1 MNSTN
6 RFYDEVLAMLDAGN
20 EMVDIAKAITEQM
33 NKAQADYNDKVKA
46 VKAKARKAE
55 LVGAIYDA
63 VHAYMD
69 EFCPELID
77 ADENREAN
85 LKLVTEALDMFIG
98 TAHEIK
104 DHVDDTKTTTV
115 KSKIVPI
122 TPAEA
127 DKIISDWLKK
137 LDF

>member
-6 RFYDEVLAMLDAGN
+6 RFYDEVLALLEDGIDMT
-20 EMVDIAKAITEQM
+20 DIAKHITEEM

-77 ADENREAN
+77 ANEDREAN

-98 TAHEIK
+98 TAHEAK
-104 DHVDDTKTTTV
+104 DHVDDTKTTVV

-127 DKIISDWLKK
+127 DKIISDWLEK
-137 LDF
+137 LHF

>member
-6 RFYDEVLAMLDAGN
+6 RFYNEVLAMLDAGN
-20 EMVDIAKAITEQM
+20 EMVDIAKVITEEM

-63 VHAYMD
+63 VHAYMN

-77 ADENREAN
+77 ADEDREAN

-98 TAHEIK
+98 TAHEAK
-104 DHVDDTKTTTV
+104 DDDSIKTTV
-115 KSKIVPI
+115 VESKLTPI
-122 TPAEA
+122 TPADA

-137 LDF
+137 LNF

>member
-6 RFYDEVLAMLDAGN
+6 RFYDEVLAMLEAGN
-20 EMVDIAKAITEQM
+20 DMTDIAKHITEEM

-77 ADENREAN
+77 ADEDREAN
-85 LKLVTEALDMFIG
+85 LKLVTEALDVFIG
-98 TAHEIK
+98 TANEAK
-104 DHVDDTKTTTV
+104 KADTKTNTV
-115 KSKIVPI
+115 KSRIVPI

-127 DKIISDWLKK
+127 DKIISDWLEK
-137 LDF
+137 LHF

>member
-20 EMVDIAKAITEQM
+20 EMVDIAKVITEEM

-46 VKAKARKAE
+46 VKAKASKAE

-77 ADENREAN
+77 ADEDREAN
-85 LKLVTEALDMFIG
+85 LKLVTEALDVFIS
-98 TAHEIK
+98 TANEAK
-104 DHVDDTKTTTV
+104 KADTKTTTV

-127 DKIISDWLKK
+127 DKIISDWLEK
-137 LDF
+137 LHF

>member
-77 ADENREAN
+77 ADEDREAN

-98 TAHEIK
+98 TAHEAK
-104 DHVDDTKTTTV
+104 NHVDDTKTTVV

-137 LDF
+137 LHF

>member
-6 RFYDEVLAMLDAGN
+6 RFYDEVLAMLEAGN
-20 EMVDIAKAITEQM
+20 DMTDIAKHITEEM
-33 NKAQADYNDKVKA
+33 NKAQADYNDKVKE

-77 ADENREAN
+77 ANEDREAN

-98 TAHEIK
+98 TAHEAK
-104 DHVDDTKTTTV
+104 DHVDDTKTTVV

-127 DKIISDWLKK
+127 DKIISDWLEK
-137 LDF
+137 LHF

>member
-20 EMVDIAKAITEQM
+20 EMVDIAKVITEEM

-46 VKAKARKAE
+46 DKAKARKAE

-77 ADENREAN
+77 ANEDREAN
-85 LKLVTEALDMFIG
+85 LKLVTEALDVFIG
-98 TAHEIK
+98 TANEAK
-104 DHVDDTKTTTV
+104 KADTKTTTI

-127 DKIISDWLKK
+127 DKIISDWLEK
-137 LDF
+137 LHF

>member
-1 MNSTN
+1 MNN
-6 RFYDEVLAMLDAGN
+6 RFYDEVLAMLEAGN
-20 EMVDIAKAITEQM
+20 DMTDIAKRITEGM
-33 NKAQADYNDKVKA
+33 NQAQADYNDKVKE
-46 VKAKARKAE
+46 VKTKARKVE

-69 EFCPELID
+69 EFCPDLID
-77 ADENREAN
+77 ADEDREAN
-85 LKLVTEALDMFIG
+85 LKLVTEALDVFIG
-98 TAHEIK
+98 TAK

-137 LDF
+137 FNF